1 MGERMEFTTAY
12 CTDKGNVKAINQDA
26 LLIKTA
32 SSKFGNIIFM
42 AVCDGMGG
50 LEQGEVASST
60 MIKHLSD
67 WFSRELP
74 GILRMQPYEKPI
86 CDSLNTLIDQVN
98 KQLMGYGEDSGIK
111 LGTTLTAMLVISE
124 QYIVVHVGDTRL
136 YEISDEVKQI
146 TVDQTLVA
154 KEVRMNKLSPKEA
167 EQDPRKHILLQCIGA
182 SKNLEPE
189 FLSGR
194 LKEKSVYIICC
205 DGFRHKIT
213 KEEMKQEF
221 GNIVPNREDLLF
233 EQCRNLVRLNME
245 RGEKDNITV
254 VALQCV

>member
-1 MGERMEFTTAY
+1 MEFDTAY
-12 CTDKGNVKAINQDA
+12 CTDTGNIKEVNQDA

-32 SSKFGNIIFM
+32 SSRFGNIVFM

-60 MIKHLSD
+60 MIKYLSD
-67 WFSRELP
+67 WFNEELP
-74 GILRMQPYEKPI
+74 KILRIQQYVDLI
-86 CDSLNTLIDQVN
+86 QDSLKSLIDKVN
-98 KQLMGYGEDSGIK
+98 KELMEYGRESAIK
-111 LGTTLTAMLVISE
+111 LGTTLTAMLVIDE

-146 TVDQTLVA
+146 TVDQTLVER
-154 KEVRMNKLSPKEA
+154 EVKMNRLSPKEA
-167 EQDPRKHILLQCIGA
+167 ERDPRNNILLQCIGA
-182 SKNLEPE
+182 SKDLEPE
-189 FLSGR
+189 FLQGKVKS
-194 LKEKSVYIICC
+194 KSVYIICC

-221 GNIVPNREDLLF
+221 GKIEPKREDLLF
-233 EQCRNLVRLNME
+233 EQCRKLVRLNKE

-254 VALQCV
+254 VALQCI

>member
-1 MGERMEFTTAY
+1 MELTTAY
-12 CTDKGNVKAINQDA
+12 CTDRGNVKAINQDA

-32 SSKFGNIIFM
+32 SSRFGSIIFM

-67 WFSRELP
+67 WFNQELP
-74 GILRMQPYEKPI
+74 GILRIQPYEESI
-86 CDSLNTLIDQVN
+86 CDSLNALIDKVN
-98 KQLMGYGEDSGIK
+98 QQLMEYGKDSGIK
-111 LGTTLTAMLVISE
+111 LGTTLTAMLVLAE
-124 QYIVVHVGDTRL
+124 EYIVVHVGDTRL
-136 YEISDEVKQI
+136 YEISNEIRQI

-154 KEVRMNKLSPKEA
+154 KEVEMNRLSPKEA
-167 EQDPRKHILLQCIGA
+167 EHDPRSHILLQCIGA
-182 SKNLEPE
+182 SKHLEPE
-189 FLSGR
+189 FLLGR
-194 LKEKSVYIICC
+194 LKEKTVYIICC

-221 GNIVPNREDLLF
+221 GTIVPKREDLLF

>member
-1 MGERMEFTTAY
+1 MEFDTAY
-12 CTDKGNVKAINQDA
+12 CTDRGNIKEVNQDA

-32 SSKFGNIIFM
+32 SSRFGNIVFL

-60 MIKHLSD
+60 MIKYLSD
-67 WFSRELP
+67 WFNEELP
-74 GILRMQPYEKPI
+74 QILRIQQYVDLI
-86 CDSLNTLIDQVN
+86 QDSIKSLIDKVN
-98 KQLMGYGEDSGIK
+98 RQLMEYGMESGIK
-111 LGTTLTAMLVISE
+111 LGTTLTAMLVIDE

-136 YEISDEVKQI
+136 YEISNEVKQI
-146 TVDQTLVA
+146 TVDQTLVER
-154 KEVRMNKLSPKEA
+154 EVKMNRLSPKEA
-167 EQDPRKHILLQCIGA
+167 ECDPRNHILLQCIGA

-189 FLSGR
+189 FLHGR
-194 LKEKSVYIICC
+194 VKNQTIYIICC

-221 GNIVPNREDLLF
+221 GKIVPKREDLLF
-233 EQCRNLVRLNME
+233 EQCRKLVRLNKE

-254 VALQCV
+254 VALQCL